1 MKSTHTLFNAGCSAD
16 TDADRDG
23 DGDGDPAGAEV
34 VVVVFLLLLSALI
47 MMRYTCCCPPLHVDS
62 GGDATGRSDHPSWAA
77 VLPLQ
82 GLACTNV
89 LPLVVPVV
97 GVKREEA

>member
-1 MKSTHTLFNAGCSAD
+1 MKSTHKVVNAGCSAD
-16 TDADRDG
+16 ADA

-34 VVVVFLLLLSALI
+34 AVVVLLRLLSALV
-47 MMRYTCCCPPLHVDS
+47 MMRYTCCCPPLHVDG

-97 GVKREEA
+97 HGEEREEA